1 MQPRT
6 GAHAHDTG
14 MALTRQHACRIVD
27 QQSRLLKGPMSSP
40 CRSDPEHVTQVYP
53 AGSFRV
59 TSGANLGDAIED
71 LENLCLGDTYR
82 LARTASLEDLLFST
96 SADGR
101 PPKVAPSSGFGA
113 PGQSL
118 GLLARLR
125 FMSSGGAEAE
135 ALLIKLDGGTAG
147 LEALC
152 ILPLRG
158 LSPGTTGSLIG
169 IDRAGGSIPHQNT
182 SMLGFARGTRISRA
196 DGGLVPVEDLQIGD
210 LLLTRDN
217 GAQPLRYVHR
227 RTVPASG
234 AETPVVIPPQRLG
247 NPREIV
253 LAHHQRLFFYQQG
266 TDRLADVSEVLVR
279 AGGLVG
285 HHGANRRKGGY
296 VEYFALVLDEHEILY
311 AEGVPCESV
320 ELSPHAK
327 ERLPDEMAN
336 QLPDFTHL
344 PHIAQEAGDDALRAL
359 TQALLAGDS
368 VARERP

>member
-1 MQPRT
+1 
-6 GAHAHDTG
+6 
-14 MALTRQHACRIVD
+14 
-27 QQSRLLKGPMSSP
+27 MSSA
-40 CRSDPEHVTQVYP
+40 SKVSPEHVTQIYP
-53 AGSFRV
+53 ASAFRV
-59 TSGANLGDAIED
+59 TAGANLGDAIED
-71 LENLCLGDTYR
+71 MESLCLGDTYR
-82 LARTASLEDLLFST
+82 LSRTAHLLDLTFST
-96 SADGR
+96 PTVGQ
-101 PPKVAPSSGFGA
+101 PPHITQNSRFGT
-113 PGQSL
+113 PGQH
-118 GLLARLR
+118 LAILALLR

-135 ALLIKLDGGTAG
+135 ALLIKLEAG
-147 LEALC
+147 PQAQEDLC
-152 ILPLRG
+152 ILPFRG
-158 LSPGTTGSLIG
+158 LSPGMTGSLIG
-169 IDRAGGSIPHQNT
+169 IDRAGGSIPHQNI

-196 DGGLVPVEDLQIGD
+196 DGALAQVEDLQIGD